1 MEQAPYWITATSYVF
16 SLLPSLLHSNIRFLS
31 ALLLAYTPPVF
42 ASGVDFSCAFDV
54 HKPHTSSPLAHM
66 AIGLVHP
73 VSNVSSFH
81 FRSHP
86 SQHFLPTLIRL
97 PTFLSLKSHP
107 FSTSTQSAGPPVYV
121 LVRVSL
127 TMSSSDLRHEA

>member
-73 VSNVSSFH
+73 VSNVSSFP

-86 SQHFLPTLIRL
+86 SQHFLPTPTRL
-97 PTFLSLKSHP
+97 PTFSLIKVTP
-107 FSTSTQSAGPPVYV
+107 IFNVNAERWATGLRPRP
-121 LVRVSL
+121 RL
-127 TMSSSDLRHEA
+127 TDHVIFRLEA

>member
-97 PTFLSLKSHP
+97 PTFSLIKVTP
-107 FSTSTQSAGPPVYV
+107 IFNVNAERWATGLRPRP
-121 LVRVSL
+121 RL
-127 TMSSSDLRHEA
+127 TDHVIFRLEA